1 MSGILDG
8 KGGYQM
14 KLLLK
19 LTTAAAAGLGAFI
32 LSRKAIELISGQ
44 PGEIRSGSYDTWPP
58 VPPASAKRN

>member
-1 MSGILDG
+1 
-8 KGGYQM
+8 M